1 MKFTKL
7 RLLGFKSFVEPT
19 EFVIE
24 NGLTGVVG
32 PNGCGK
38 SNLVEA
44 MRWVMGENS
53 YKNMRASGMDDV
65 IFSGSGNRPA
75 RNTAE
80 VGLFLDNHDRT
91 APPAFNDSDEV
102 QVSRRIERESG
113 SVYRING
120 KEARAKD
127 VQLLFADASTGARSP
142 SMVGQGRI
150 GELIQAKPQARRQ
163 LLEEAAGISGLHSR
177 RHEAE
182 LRLRAA
188 ETNLERLDDVTSE
201 LESQIESLK
210 RQSRQANRFK
220 TLSEDIRKA
229 EATLL
234 HIRWTEAKTAEGEAE
249 SALSKATAE
258 VAERA
263 QDQMEAAKQQAISA
277 QKLPALRD
285 LEAKAAAALQRLQIA
300 RGQIEEEAQRI
311 AGRKAEVEQRL
322 AQLKDDI
329 AREQR
334 LIADNAGI
342 LERLDTEE
350 KELTGALA
358 DAGSRADA
366 AEAAFTEAEAKLKE
380 SEAALG
386 AATAERAEAAA
397 ARSQLER
404 TIREAGERRTRL
416 DRQMADGQAEL
427 SEIAGK
433 ISGLPDPSEK
443 KAAVEMAEQAVARLE
458 AGLVEIEEAI
468 EAERRNEVAL
478 RQPVQEARSN
488 LNRIETESRTISK
501 ILNSGG
507 GNDLFPPVVE
517 RMKVDRGF
525 EAALGAAL
533 GDDLDQPDDPAAP
546 AHWRLIEALADDPQL
561 PGGINALSEYVAAP
575 PALARR
581 LAQVGIVAT
590 QEEGDAL
597 RSSLRPGQRLV
608 SREGA
613 LWRWDGFT
621 AGADAPTA
629 AAQRL
634 EQKNRLAELDD
645 EAVSATKVLRLAE
658 ENLKKTEEELKSR
671 EALLRET
678 RETLREAQRAQTL
691 AREAHAAAEKSSGE
705 FASRRAVLTESQ
717 KQLTAQA
724 EEAATQ
730 LQEAEIA
737 LAAAPQI
744 GALEESLQRL
754 TAEVATD
761 RAGLAEARAGFEGL
775 RRENEARE
783 RRLKA
788 IGNERDSWTER
799 ASSAEG
805 HITTLRQR
813 LEEAEAEALKI
824 ADAPDEID
832 RQRRALM
839 NELSKAEEQR
849 KEAADILVTAEETQR
864 QADQAAAKAVEALSQ
879 CREQRGR
886 AEERLTAAKERRT
899 DAEGRIREALN
910 CAPHEA
916 IRQSGLEPSEALPDP
931 DQVDRRL
938 ERLKIERERLGAVN
952 LRAEEEQKE
961 LAERLE
967 TIVVER
973 EDVIEAINKL
983 RVAIQNLNKEGRE
996 RLLKAFD
1003 VVNDQFRRLFTH
1015 LFGGGTAELQLIESD
1030 DPLNAGLE
1038 ILARPPGKKPQ
1049 TMTLLSGGEQALTA
1063 MALIFAV
1070 FLTNPA
1076 PICVLDEVDAPLDDH
1091 NVERFCNLMDEMAAS
1106 TETRFILITHNPITM
1121 ARMNRLFGVTMAEQ
1135 GVSQLVSV
1143 DLETAEQMR
1152 DAS

>member
-1 MKFTKL
+1 MEFTKL
-7 RLLGFKSFVEPT
+7 RLMGFKSFVEPT
-19 EFVIE
+19 EFFIE
-24 NGLTGVVG
+24 KGLTGIVG

-80 VGLFLDNHDRT
+80 VGLFLDNHDRS
-91 APPAFNDSDEV
+91 APAAFNDSDEV

-220 TLSEDIRKA
+220 TLSSEIREA

-234 HIRWTEAKTAEGEAE
+234 HIRWTEAKSAEGEAE
-249 SALSKATAE
+249 SALSKATSE
-258 VAERA
+258 VAELA
-263 QDQMEAAKQQAISA
+263 QAQMEAAKHQAISA
-277 QKLPALRD
+277 QKLPALRE
-285 LEAKAAAALQRLQIA
+285 LEAKAAAVLQRLQIA
-300 RGQIEEEAQRI
+300 RAQIEEEVERV
-311 AGRKAEVEQRL
+311 AGRKAEVERRL
-322 AQLKDDI
+322 TQL
-329 AREQR
+329 REDMER
-334 LIADNAGI
+334 ERRMIVDNAGI
-342 LERLDTEE
+342 LERLDAEE
-350 KELTGALA
+350 KELGEALA
-358 DAGSRADA
+358 DAGALSLG
-366 AEAAFTEAEAKLKE
+366 AETAFDEAGAKLEE
-380 SEAALG
+380 SEAAL
-386 AATAERAEAAA
+386 ATVTAERAEASAS
-397 ARSQLER
+397 RGQLER
-404 TIREAGERRTRL
+404 SIRDADERIGRLERQLAEGEE
-416 DRQMADGQAEL
+416 EL
-427 SEIAGK
+427 SRIAER
-433 ISGLPDPSEK
+433 ISGLPDPAEK
-443 KAAVEMAEQAVARLE
+443 KAAVDAAQEAVSRLE
-458 AGLVEIEEAI
+458 VALVEVEEAI

-478 RQPVQEARSN
+478 RQPVQEARSD

-501 ILNSGG
+501 ILNAGS

-517 RMKVDRGF
+517 RMRVDRGF

-533 GDDLDQPDDPAAP
+533 GDDLDQPDDISAP
-546 AHWRLIEALADDPQL
+546 AHWRVVASSDDPQL
-561 PGGINALSEYVAAP
+561 PPGVTALSQHVTAP

-581 LAQVGIVAT
+581 LAQVGVVASV
-590 QEEGDAL
+590 EEGEAL
-597 RSSLRPGQRLV
+597 SGQLVAGQRLV
-608 SREGA
+608 DRAGA

-634 EQKNRLAELDD
+634 AQKNRLAELDA
-645 EAVSATKVLRLAE
+645 EAVEATKTLRAAE
-658 ENLKKTEEELKSR
+658 EALKAAEAELKSR
-671 EALLRET
+671 EALQRET
-678 RETLREAQRAQTL
+678 RETLREAQKGLVL
-691 AREAHAAAEKSSGE
+691 AREAHAGAEKAAGQFS
-705 FASRRAVLTESQ
+705 SRRAGLTEAA
-717 KQLTAQA
+717 KQLAAQSK
-724 EEAATQ
+724 EATEQ
-730 LQEAEIA
+730 KNEAEIG
-737 LAAAPQI
+737 LASAPEI
-744 GALEESLQRL
+744 GELEKRLESL
-754 TAEVATD
+754 TAEVAAD
-761 RAGLAEARAGFEGL
+761 RGKLAEARVAFEGL
-775 RRENEARE
+775 RRENEARG
-783 RRLKA
+783 RRLAA
-788 IGNERDSWTER
+788 IGQERSNWLQR
-799 ASSAEG
+799 ASSAES
-805 HITTLRQR
+805 HIATLTQR
-813 LEEAEAEALKI
+813 LEETAAEAEKI

-832 RQRRALM
+832 AQRRKLM
-839 NELSKAEEQR
+839 DELSKAEEQR
-849 KEAADILVTAEETQR
+849 QEAADILVEAETRQR
-864 QADQAAAKAVEALSQ
+864 EADQAAAKAIEVLSQ

-886 AEERLTAAKERRT
+886 AEERLNAGRERRT
-899 DAEGRIREALN
+899 DCEARIREALK

-916 IRQSGLEPSEALPDP
+916 IRQSGLQSDETLPDP
-931 DQVDRRL
+931 EQIDRRL
-938 ERLKIERERLGAVN
+938 ERLKLERERLGAVN

-973 EDVIEAINKL
+973 EDVIEAIGKL
-983 RVAIQNLNKEGRE
+983 RQAIQNLNREGRE

-1003 VVNDQFRRLFTH
+1003 VVNEQFRRLFTH

-1076 PICVLDEVDAPLDDH
+1076 PICVLDEVDAPLDDQ

-1106 TETRFILITHNPITM
+1106 TNTRFVIITHNPITM